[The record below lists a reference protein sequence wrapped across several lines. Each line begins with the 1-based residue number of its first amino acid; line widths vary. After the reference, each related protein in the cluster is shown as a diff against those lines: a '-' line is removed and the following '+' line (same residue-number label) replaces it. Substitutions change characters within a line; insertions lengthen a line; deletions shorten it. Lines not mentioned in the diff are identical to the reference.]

1 MLSTVGRLLH
11 LDNLARP
18 DSLVQQGKHIW
29 KEWVNLATSQDH
41 VHETTSIA
49 LVGKY
54 TTLHDA
60 YLSVSKALEHA
71 AMHCKKKLKVI
82 WVDASN
88 LEEASKE
95 KSLTAYH
102 EAWHKV
108 CTADGILVP
117 GGFGERGTEGMIRA
131 INYARTKKIPFLG
144 ICLGMQLAVIEF
156 ARNVANLENAGSEE
170 LNPECENKAVIFMPE
185 VSSSPPKYGAL
196 FSHLQVRRVTR
207 RSRVAPCALESVGLC
222 SSRALSGR
230 ASAPFMAPRRRSGS
244 DTATDTR

>member
-1 MLSTVGRLLH
+1 MLSTVGRLLQ

-18 DSLVQQGKHIW
+18 AGLVQQGKLIW
-29 KEWVNLATSQDH
+29 KEWVDLATSQDH
-41 VHETTSIA
+41 VRETTSIA

-71 AMHCKKKLKVI
+71 AMHCKKKLNVI
-82 WVDASN
+82 WVDASD
-88 LEEASKE
+88 LEETSKE
-95 KSLTAYH
+95 KSLSNYH
-102 EAWHKV
+102 KAWHNV

-170 LNPECENKAVIFMPE
+170 LNPDCEHKAVIFMPE
-185 VSSSPPKYGAL
+185 VSPSPPRCGSL
-196 FSHLQVRRVTR
+196 FSH
-207 RSRVAPCALESVGLC
+207 
-222 SSRALSGR
+222 
-230 ASAPFMAPRRRSGS
+230 
-244 DTATDTR
+244 